1 MGEIFD
7 KAVQFAFQA
16 HKGQFRKDG
25 TMYILHP
32 LETAAIVSTMTK
44 DEDILAAAVLH
55 DTVEDTPVTAEDIR
69 ATFGDRI
76 ADLVAHETENKRPD
90 QSAANTWKIRKEES
104 LAVLKDCSIESK
116 MIWIADKLSNMRS
129 LLRIYED
136 IGLDVFKAFNE
147 KDPKEQRWYHATVLE
162 YTKELSDYAAYKEY
176 RHIFKK
182 IFDSHK

>member
-55 DTVEDTPVTAEDIR
+55 DTVEDTNVTRDDVAEIV
-69 ATFGDRI
+69 T
-76 ADLVAHETENKRPD
+76 P
-90 QSAANTWKIRKEES
+90 W
-104 LAVLKDCSIESK
+104 
-116 MIWIADKLSNMRS
+116 
-129 LLRIYED
+129 
-136 IGLDVFKAFNE
+136 
-147 KDPKEQRWYHATVLE
+147 
-162 YTKELSDYAAYKEY
+162 
-176 RHIFKK
+176 
-182 IFDSHK
+182 